1 MKITFCK
8 IENGTGIAKY
18 SFICFVRHEKLLP
31 CIKTNFYL
39 SLFHQNQGVV
49 GQGGLSTNRTF
60 LRYGILPRENLCTEN
75 LTPWK
80 KLLPCKNRR
89 GLAVL
94 LSSGHMQKYSVYFS
108 IGLEL
113 KPVCST
119 ADCSK
124 VFIQYKHNMNNLM
137 TNLYNQE
144 NKIKM
149 TWFSWKPPIQ
159 AKFLKLQ
166 SLCWTL
172 IFIIHKVNI
181 IDF

>member
-124 VFIQYKHNMNNLM
+124 VFIQYTHTIWIIGSDAISSLLTIILGGVYPISSPSAGGSNPAGPYPNLLP
-137 TNLYNQE
+137 TLRD
-144 NKIKM
+144 IL
-149 TWFSWKPPIQ
+149 TWPK
-159 AKFLKLQ
+159 
-166 SLCWTL
+166 
-172 IFIIHKVNI
+172 
-181 IDF
+181 